1 MKNYYNIKPETLV
14 KLQGQFISTSF
25 HDESEDDI
33 QWNGDK
39 VLPEDL
45 LVYLG
50 DDVVRNMRWARVFS
64 SSHNRIGYVKLF
76 HITEVLQ

>member
-1 MKNYYNIKPETLV
+1 MKNYYNIKPGTLV

-50 DDVVRNMRWARVFS
+50 DDVVRNMRWLRSKSLPSGAKPRGMM
-64 SSHNRIGYVKLF
+64 IG
-76 HITEVLQ
+76 